1 MTFIEPTA
9 GRGALDDWSGI
20 DWPAVERNVRRLQER
35 IFRASQNGEH
45 AQVKNLQRLLVRSSS
60 AKLLAIR
67 RVTQINRGKRTPGID
82 GVVCTGPSSRLAM
95 FRKGLNFKGYRPK
108 PVRRVYI
115 PKAGGKQRPLGIPT
129 MLDRV
134 MQALVT
140 LALEPEWEPRFEAN
154 SYGFRPG
161 RCTMDAIEAIYRAL
175 SQKGSSRWVLDAD
188 IAKCFDQIDHAALLG
203 RLPVFTTTIRRWL
216 KAGVVELGTLNTTM
230 MGTPQGG
237 IISPLLANIALD
249 GMERL
254 FGAERSDGRQIVPCM
269 RKGSDR
275 GINLIR
281 YADDFVVTA
290 PSREVLENDVV
301 PRLAVFLAD
310 RGLQLSAAKTRIV
323 HIDDGFD
330 FLGFNIRRFPNG
342 KLLVRPQK
350 EKVSAHRRA
359 LSAFLRENRQRPT
372 AEVIV
377 ALSPVIRGWCNYYRH
392 AVAKRTFCV
401 LDDHVWRITYK
412 WAKRRHPNKTR
423 HWVVNRYY
431 GVDRGHGWVLC
442 DGRLRLPRH
451 NETRVSRFV
460 KVKGKVSP
468 FDPNLRDYWEDRR
481 QRRLVREAGR
491 FNRVHL
497 LKQQAGRCAVCKAAF
512 DADLNQHDNT
522 NVVVRRDSATGETA
536 RVLVHRWCRPGRTPK
551 RRTLDMLADA

>member
-1 MTFIEPTA
+1 
-9 GRGALDDWSGI
+9 
-20 DWPAVERNVRRLQER
+20 
-35 IFRASQNGEH
+35 
-45 AQVKNLQRLLVRSSS
+45 
-60 AKLLAIR
+60 
-67 RVTQINRGKRTPGID
+67 
-82 GVVCTGPSSRLAM
+82 
-95 FRKGLNFKGYRPK
+95 
-108 PVRRVYI
+108 
-115 PKAGGKQRPLGIPT
+115 

-134 MQALVT
+134 MQALVK

-161 RCTMDAIEAIYRAL
+161 RCTMDAIEAIYRSL
-175 SQKGSSRWVLDAD
+175 SQKGSSRWVLDGD
-188 IAKCFDQIDHAALLG
+188 IAKCFDRIDHAALLG
-203 RLPVFTTTIRRWL
+203 RLPGFTMTIRRWL
-216 KAGVVELGTLNTTM
+216 KAGVVELGALKAAT

-254 FGAERSDGRQIVPCM
+254 FGAERSDGRQIVPSL

-290 PSREVLENDVV
+290 PTREALENEVV
-301 PRLAVFLAD
+301 PRLTAFLAS
-310 RGLQLSAAKTRIV
+310 RGLELSIAKTRIV
-323 HIDDGFD
+323 HVDDGFD

-359 LSAFLRENRQRPT
+359 LSTFLRENRQRPT
-372 AEVIV
+372 AEVIM
-377 ALSPVIRGWCNYYRH
+377 ALSPVIRGWCNYYRY
-392 AVAKRTFCV
+392 AIAKRTFCA
-401 LDDHVWRITYK
+401 LDDHVWRITYR

-423 HWVVNRYY
+423 HWVVNRYF
-431 GVDRGHGWVLC
+431 GVDRGDGWVLC

-468 FDPNLRDYWEDRR
+468 FDPSPARDA
-481 QRRLVREAGR
+481 RRLP
-491 FNRVHL
+491 
-497 LKQQAGRCAVCKAAF
+497 
-512 DADLNQHDNT
+512 
-522 NVVVRRDSATGETA
+522 
-536 RVLVHRWCRPGRTPK
+536 RPN
-551 RRTLDMLADA
+551 